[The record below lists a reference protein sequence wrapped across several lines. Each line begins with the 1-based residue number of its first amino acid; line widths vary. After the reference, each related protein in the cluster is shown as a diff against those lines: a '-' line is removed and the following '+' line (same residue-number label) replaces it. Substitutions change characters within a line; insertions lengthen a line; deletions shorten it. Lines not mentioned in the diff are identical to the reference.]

1 MNHLTP
7 YQVDALTELI
17 NIGVG
22 KAAGM
27 LNQILEAH
35 VQLQVPAIKIFP
47 YTNMRDV
54 LQEIV
59 STSLSVVKLAFK
71 GPFSG
76 TALLAFPPDSASNLV
91 NLLTGELPEHAEDFD
106 SIRVGALTE
115 VGNIVLNGVMGSLSN
130 ILQEHLTY
138 SIPDYVEDSLERL
151 LQENNADAESTI
163 ILARTELAIEQLEIH
178 GNVLL
183 LFRVGLFNALA
194 KTLEAL

>member
-1 MNHLTP
+1 MNLTP

-35 VQLQVPAIKIFP
+35 VHLQVPAIKIFP
-47 YTNMRDV
+47 YANMHNV

-91 NLLTGELPEHAEDFD
+91 NLLTGELPEHTEDFD

-151 LQENNADAESTI
+151 LQENSADAESTI

-183 LFRVGLFNALA
+183 LFRVGLFKALV